1 MYPVYTL
8 PENYRERLTPTATIT
23 VIRKPDK
30 DATEIENYKPI
41 SMMNT
46 NDKILNKISANRI
59 QQHISKIRH
68 HGQVGFIPGMQGFFN
83 ITNLSM

>member
-46 NDKILNKISANRI
+46 NDKILNKISANSNNNGHI
-59 QQHISKIRH
+59 QKLLKRH
-68 HGQVGFIPGMQGFFN
+68 PIFSLTQDNPIF
-83 ITNLSM
+83 